1 MRTLQAKGLE
11 LRDLEDHR
19 ELDDSLAAL
28 FKAVDAPKPLPGF
41 TSRTMRAVRRE
52 PLPAGRRPLRH
63 PLVVPVGCAAA
74 VVVATASVYFVLATQ
89 PAVAESFAWLLAT
102 APEASLRQADEA
114 VRVAEHAADLTDRYD
129 SAVLDI
135 LAAAYAAAGQFDRA
149 VTVSQAALDLK
160 PSAPLE
166 AAIRKRQGLYAQR
179 QPYVA
184 PAGPSGANVP

>member
-1 MRTLQAKGLE
+1 VTEQEWDELKG
-11 LRDLEDHR
+11 R

-52 PLPAGRRPLRH
+52 PLPAGRRALRH

-102 APEASLRQADEA
+102 GMRVGMWLLQFTGSAATFLGVLSSTGFAVARAIVTRDGFISLTLIAA
-114 VRVAEHAADLTDRYD
+114 VAAL
-129 SAVLDI
+129 S
-135 LAAAYAAAGQFDRA
+135 LAALRRLL
-149 VTVSQAALDLK
+149 VSEREVS
-160 PSAPLE
+160 PW
-166 AAIRKRQGLYAQR
+166 QGL
-179 QPYVA
+179 
-184 PAGPSGANVP
+184 S